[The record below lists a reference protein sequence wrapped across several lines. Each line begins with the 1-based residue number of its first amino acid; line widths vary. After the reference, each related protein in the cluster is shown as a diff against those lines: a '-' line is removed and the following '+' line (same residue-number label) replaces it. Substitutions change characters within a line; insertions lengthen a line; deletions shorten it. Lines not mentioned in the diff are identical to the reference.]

1 MEFFWNFP
9 AFSILLSLLCA
20 VITYVLKEKPA
31 KILNGFL
38 LIVCMTFSCCTLYYT
53 WTTQESFIYTMGH
66 FTAPWG
72 NEIRAGILEPLIALV
87 FDAVLLLCVLGG
99 QKHLKIDIEPT
110 KINLYYVM
118 IALLNAAL
126 MALIYTNDIFTAYVF
141 IEICTLSSC
150 ALLMIRQIGRTTIAA
165 TRYMVFSLLG
175 SGLFLIGIILLYDVT
190 GHLLMEDIYDQIQ
203 ILWASGEYRIPL
215 IIVIALIVVGI
226 AIKSGLFPFHFWMPD
241 TYGYSTPTSAG
252 ILSGVVS
259 KAYIF
264 LLIKII
270 YRVIGTEVFYDS
282 GIQNVLFIFGICGML
297 FGSFSAIR
305 ENDINRMI
313 AFSSAAQIGYIY
325 MGIGLDPVNGMT
337 ASVFHIMMHA
347 ITKSSLFLSASG
359 LIDVSGGSRKFADLQ
374 GSAHRNRVAG
384 VAFTV
389 GAMSMVGLPGFMGFI
404 SKLLFAS
411 AAVDANNSKMF
422 IALITLAIS
431 TLLNTYY
438 FLRTVIRIYTTPEK
452 DKDKGYKRES
462 RRYSLYAFVS
472 VCSIALNICI
482 GMQSQ
487 PIVTLIRKGLELL

>member
-1 MEFFWNFP
+1 MEFFSNFP

-31 KILNGFL
+31 KILSCC
-38 LIVCMTFSCCTLYYT
+38 LIVVCMIFSGCTLYYT
-53 WTTQESFIYTMGH
+53 WLINDSFIYMMGH
-66 FTAPWG
+66 FPAPWG
-72 NEIRAGILEPLIALV
+72 NEIRAGILEPLIAFV
-87 FDAVLLLCVLGG
+87 FDAVLLLCILGG
-99 QKHLKIDIEPT
+99 QKHLKLDIEPT
-110 KINLYYVM
+110 KLNLYYVM

-141 IEICTLSSC
+141 IEICTIASC
-150 ALLMIRQIGRTTIAA
+150 VLLMIRQIGRTTIAA

-175 SGLFLIGIILLYDVT
+175 SGLFLIGIIMLYNVT

-203 ILWASGEYRIPL
+203 MLWANGQYRIPL
-215 IIVIALIVVGI
+215 LVVISLIVAGI

-252 ILSGVVS
+252 ILSGLVS

-270 YRVIGTEVFYDS
+270 YRVIGIEVFYES

-297 FGSFSAIR
+297 FGSFSAMR
-305 ENDINRMI
+305 ENDINRMT

-325 MGIGLDPVNGMT
+325 MGIGLDPVNGIV
-337 ASVFHIMMHA
+337 ASVFHIIMHA
-347 ITKSSLFLSASG
+347 VTKPALFLSASG
-359 LIDVSGGSRKFADLQ
+359 LIDASGGSRKFSDLQ

-389 GAMSMVGLPGFMGFI
+389 GAISMVGLPGLMGFV
-404 SKLLFAS
+404 SKLLFAN
-411 AAVDANNSKMF
+411 AAVAVEGSSKT
-422 IALITLAIS
+422 LITLIALAIS

-438 FLRTVIRIYTTPEK
+438 FLRTVIRIYTIPE
-452 DKDKGYKRES
+452 KDKGYKRENK
-462 RRYSLYAFVS
+462 RNSLYAFVS
-472 VCSIALNICI
+472 ICFIFLNLSI